1 MRIKVMPDYE
11 CSPLWW
17 DEPDRVGN
25 IRPEELGLS
34 ETLAADVW
42 AWAAIFDAALNDE
55 EPRFSDFLSEA
66 EREDFDEKGRL
77 LTARIAAELGS
88 TASVRFVG

>member
-25 IRPEELGLS
+25 IRPEDIGLS
-34 ETLAADVW
+34 ETLATDIW
-42 AWAAIFDAALNDE
+42 AWASIFDAALNDE
-55 EPRFSDFLSEA
+55 DPRFSDFRSEA
-66 EREDFDEKGRL
+66 EAAEFHERGRL

-88 TASVRFVG
+88 AANVRFVG